1 MHNPLR
7 IPLISLSV
15 ALGFVVSALIVAQPL
30 APPALPAG
38 AVASADEAAALGQAP
53 PPVGAQRERQSARM
67 NLAMPYYSFARL
79 LPRRES

>member
-30 APPALPAG
+30 APPAG
-38 AVASADEAAALGQAP
+38 AVASADEAAALEQAAR
-53 PPVGAQRERQSARM
+53 PVGAPRERQNARM